1 MVAFAAMTGHT
12 RAGPAVSAEQGALSA
27 QNRPMARERL
37 SSVSG
42 KLTGNLRE
50 ISSKP
55 SSIEKGMKCWDM
67 WVTSATLLWGFSGEF
82 EQALL
87 AWPGQKGQKPE
98 GRAGLGEDGFGRGP
112 VPCVGGG
119 APGPPV
125 WF

>member
-1 MVAFAAMTGHT
+1 MVAFATVTGHT
-12 RAGPAVSAEQGALSA
+12 RAGPAVSAEQGALGA
-27 QNRPMARERL
+27 QNRPMAQEWP

-50 ISSKP
+50 FSPKP
-55 SSIEKGMKCWDM
+55 SSLEKGMKCWDM

-87 AWPGQKGQKPE
+87 AWPGQKRE
-98 GRAGLGEDGFGRGP
+98 GCAGLGEEGFGRGP

-119 APGPPV
+119 AHGPPV